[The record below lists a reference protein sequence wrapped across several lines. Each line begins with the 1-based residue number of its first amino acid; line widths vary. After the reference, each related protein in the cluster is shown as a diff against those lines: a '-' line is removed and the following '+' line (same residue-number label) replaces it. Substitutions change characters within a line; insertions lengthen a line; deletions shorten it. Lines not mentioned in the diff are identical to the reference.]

1 MPARL
6 ITTALACAVALAAV
20 TTAAPRTA
28 SATAASAPALW
39 RGCTASSCSFYFTST
54 TTAAMKRA
62 ADRADWLSGPTTDI
76 ICARVPNRLVA
87 LGCSIALLYPYNRA
101 RNRLNEAYALGGC
114 FGVKAQLGFTAPV
127 RFVAVPPGSSFC
139 R

>member
-6 ITTALACAVALAAV
+6 ITTTLACAVALAAV
-20 TTAAPRTA
+20 TTPARTA
-28 SATAASAPALW
+28 SATTASAAARW
-39 RGCTASSCSFYFTST
+39 SGCTVSSCSFYFTST

-114 FGVKAQLGFTAPV
+114 FGVKAQLGFTVPV